1 MTWSTYVF
9 KRLYWPH
16 GLIEGI
22 VSDKSSSRWRA
33 VNRRMTGLLESPSEE
48 WIIRE
53 LGDKS
58 RSREDIKLQ

>member
-1 MTWSTYVF
+1 MIWFIYVF
-9 KRLYWPH
+9 KRLYWLY

-22 VSDKSSSRWRA
+22 VSDKSSSRWRV
-33 VNRRMTGLLESPSEE
+33 VNRRMIGLFESFSEE

-58 RSREDIKLQ
+58 RSREDIKL